1 MIMIRV
7 PQELQPYISWK
18 DGKMIPVNLPDEL
31 KDDFEKFKKEHEKLQ
46 KENPL
51 SDF

>member
-1 MIMIRV
+1 MIRV
-7 PQELQPYISWK
+7 PKKLQEYVDWEEGEMIS
-18 DGKMIPVNLPDEL
+18 VNLPDEL
-31 KDDFEKFKKEHEKLQ
+31 KDDFEKFKSEYEKLK